1 MLFDDKSVVDK
12 LEHKR
17 TICDSAS
24 ENTTYVWV
32 VTDTNNVK
40 ITWTDK
46 FINSRHVN
54 NRWLNKVKTFA
65 PSKEISIYED
75 LYGDRTN
82 NAIDNIR
89 GTFLMFLF
97 SSLLKNLYQIFCHM
111 ALNNNTEQNGK

>member
-12 LEHKR
+12 LEHKQ

-24 ENTTYVWV
+24 ENTTYAWV

-40 ITWTDK
+40 ITWTHR
-46 FINSRHVN
+46 FINSRHVD

-65 PSKEISIYED
+65 TSKEISVYED

-82 NAIDNIR
+82 NAIDNIH
-89 GTFLMFLF
+89 GTF
-97 SSLLKNLYQIFCHM
+97 
-111 ALNNNTEQNGK
+111 